1 MSYSRQTSSQSR
13 SRVTLQRYER
23 LQLLGRGTMGSVY
36 AARDRLSG
44 ERVAVKVLHPHFSA
58 ESATAARFAR
68 EAKALRGIS
77 HPNVTRLIDVIDDG
91 AAQAYVME
99 LLDGRNLRSVLDH
112 EPQPPLEVVYAV
124 AMQMSAALEAIHKAG
139 IVHRDVKPENVFC
152 NRGPLG
158 ELNVKILDFGIAK
171 VRSAAALVE
180 STGAGTIL
188 GTPEY
193 MAPEQVRGDPADERT
208 DVYAFGAVLYEM
220 LCGRTPLSAR
230 NIGELVIKLMA
241 VTPKLPSVASGRAPK
256 ISPAVD
262 DLVMRCLAK
271 DPADRPESMTVV
283 RQELLATA
291 DAMNAPTAIMHVD
304 EIDAILRRGRQDRPG
319 EGYSNMR
326 SWAQEG
332 SRVGA

>member
-1 MSYSRQTSSQSR
+1 M
-13 SRVTLQRYER
+13 TLQRYER

-44 ERVAVKVLHPHFSA
+44 ARVAVKVLHPHFGAQST
-58 ESATAARFAR
+58 TAARFAR
-68 EAKALRGIS
+68 EARALRGIM

-99 LLDGRNLRSVLDH
+99 LLDGQSLRTLLEH
-112 EPQPPLEVVYAV
+112 EPKPPLEIVYAIAV
-124 AMQMSAALEAIHKAG
+124 QMVAALEAIHEAG

-171 VRSAAALVE
+171 IRSAASLAE
-180 STGAGTIL
+180 STGTGTML

-193 MAPEQVRGDPADERT
+193 MAPEQVRGDPTDERT

-220 LCGRTPLSAR
+220 LCGRTPLAAR

-241 VTPKLPSVASGRAPK
+241 VTPESPSRASGRKPKVAPA
-256 ISPAVD
+256 IDA
-262 DLVMRCLAK
+262 LVMRCLSK
-271 DPADRPESMTVV
+271 YPSDRPKSMTAV
-283 RQELLATA
+283 REELLAAA
-291 DAMNAPTAIMHVD
+291 DVMNAPTAIMHVD
-304 EIDAILRRGRQDRPG
+304 EINAILRRGREDRPG
-319 EGYSNMR
+319 EGYSSMR